1 MQWRGSYVPDDP
13 QNVDRLRSEIRSLD
27 RPRERLRLLLRK
39 LESSQGVHNRDRF
52 EPSDEVLN
60 RVAAAR
66 GGAPNCIFFST
77 SRSAVSDDNSNKT
90 DAGGGEVA
98 AYAEALRSRPL
109 HRKRHAQWIRVQ
121 EVLSAERPLARR
133 HLKTMREAVSGF
145 LPGYKNLR
153 SGDDKEPT
161 LLLDKGKTTI
171 DVEQLSDGER
181 GMLSLVLD
189 LARRL
194 SQANPLSR
202 NPLRDGEAIVLI
214 DELDLHLHPK
224 WQRTVVGQLTRAFP
238 RCQFIAT
245 THSPQIVASV
255 QPEQVLLLRDGRAIQ
270 ADRTLGLDSNW
281 ILRALMET
289 DERPKDSSKRVR
301 QVETCINQ
309 HFFKKARALMDAAR
323 KKGYDLPEWSVF
335 DARIARLEAMNR

>member
-1 MQWRGSYVPDDP
+1 
-13 QNVDRLRSEIRSLD
+13 
-27 RPRERLRLLLRK
+27 
-39 LESSQGVHNRDRF
+39 
-52 EPSDEVLN
+52 
-60 RVAAAR
+60 
-66 GGAPNCIFFST
+66 
-77 SRSAVSDDNSNKT
+77 
-90 DAGGGEVA
+90 
-98 AYAEALRSRPL
+98 
-109 HRKRHAQWIRVQ
+109 
-121 EVLSAERPLARR
+121 
-133 HLKTMREAVSGF
+133 
-145 LPGYKNLR
+145 
-153 SGDDKEPT
+153 
-161 LLLDKGKTTI
+161 
-171 DVEQLSDGER
+171 
-181 GMLSLVLD
+181 MLSLVLD